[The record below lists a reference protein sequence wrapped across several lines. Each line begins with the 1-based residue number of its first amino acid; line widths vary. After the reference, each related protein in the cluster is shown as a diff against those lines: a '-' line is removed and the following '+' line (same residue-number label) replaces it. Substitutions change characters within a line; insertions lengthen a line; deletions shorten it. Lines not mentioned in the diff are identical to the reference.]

1 MKIRELHGW
10 NVNYHEAVAIQ
21 NRLRQQVLFENHLK
35 KLEFV
40 AGADVSYN
48 RKSPTLFGVVTVLH
62 VPDFEEV
69 DRAEAVL
76 ETTFPYIPGL
86 LTFREAPVLL
96 EAFKKIRVE
105 PDVILFD
112 GQGVAHPRR
121 MGLATHMGLLL
132 DKPSVGCAKSRFVGE
147 YEPVGPRI
155 GDFSE
160 LLYENETI
168 GAVLRTRENV
178 KPVFVSVGHKMDLPG
193 AISVVLRTLTRFRLP
208 EPTRRA
214 HLLVNELRRS
224 YWGDSRGK

>member
-1 MKIRELHGW
+1 MKIHPLHEW
-10 NVNYHEAVAIQ
+10 LVDYHTAVAIQ
-21 NRLRQQVLFENHLK
+21 NRLREQIVFENQLK

-48 RKSPTLFGVVTVLH
+48 RKSPTLFGVVTVLRL
-62 VPDFEEV
+62 PDFEEV

-76 ETTFPYIPGL
+76 ETRFPYIPGL

-96 EAFKKIRVE
+96 EAFRKIRVE
-105 PDVILFD
+105 PDVIVFD

-121 MGLATHMGLLL
+121 MGLAAHMGLLL

-147 YEPVGPRI
+147 YKPVGPRV

-160 LLYENETI
+160 LVFGDDII
-168 GAVLRTRENV
+168 GAVLRTREGV
-178 KPVFVSVGHKMDLPG
+178 KPVFVSVGHKVDLPT
-193 AISVVLRTLTRFRLP
+193 AISVVLQTRTRFRLP

-214 HLLVNELRRS
+214 HLLVNALRRS
-224 YWGDSRGK
+224 YFGE